1 MAGKTPRD
9 PNYVQK
15 GFGLKK
21 QISGLLQNDYHSHL
35 VDALRERGHRLVF
48 GDVTIRLAKDFGFC
62 YDCDSHEE
70 QSFRYNKNLPPP
82 PR

>member
-35 VDALRERGHRLVF
+35 VDA
-48 GDVTIRLAKDFGFC
+48 
-62 YDCDSHEE
+62 
-70 QSFRYNKNLPPP
+70 
-82 PR
+82 